1 MHLREKLAFG
11 ERWVFFFWK
20 PKKKKENLLSVVVF
34 STFQLSKGKAP
45 SAATGKN
52 GTVGLRI
59 FTIGLLDYDMD
70 R

>member
-11 ERWVFFFWK
+11 ERWVFVFWK
-20 PKKKKENLLSVVVF
+20 PKKKKENLLLVVVF